1 MERNYDLMTAEYASA
16 VEPDKLLGAVY
27 VPRKSA
33 EEGARMIGRAVCAA
47 LGLDTV
53 ALRLY
58 DSAGNLTA
66 QHLIGRKR

>member
-33 EEGARMIGRAVCAA
+33 ERSARMIGWAIFAA
-47 LGLDTV
+47 LESDAV
-53 ALRLY
+53 ELRLY
-58 DSAGNLTA
+58 DSEGNLTA
-66 QHLIGRKR
+66 QQLIGRKR